1 MSRKTGSPEPI
12 PAYSRLRGAIAAV
25 TMPATFIDN
34 APLAIDMTT
43 PHQTATGM
51 KAICNVPAPYRV
63 GLLVVPQFSN
73 LGLALVI
80 ETMAIANWLAQR
92 VLYEWEVLSIDGEP
106 VRATN
111 GMLTPTA
118 PVTSDTGRFATIFVV
133 ASFEAKK
140 HAGNR
145 RLRAWLQRES
155 TFGAQI
161 GGIETGTEI
170 LAAASLLDNRA
181 AAVHWDNLEGFQ
193 EAYPKVKA
201 TTQLYTIESRVI
213 TCAGGAAIVDM
224 MLEWIGQAHGAP
236 LAAEI
241 AQHLLHARLRGTAE
255 RQLDKTARDAAP
267 MSESVT
273 QAIRLMEASV
283 AAPVSCEALAAA
295 VGLSRRQLERQFRQ
309 HTATAPLQYYMS
321 LRVATAHKLL
331 QQTELSVSQV
341 AAATGFDSAEHF
353 SRVYKA
359 RFGCPPSYDRS
370 QSWEAPV
377 MRQPAR

>member
-1 MSRKTGSPEPI
+1 MAIPHRSGTG
-12 PAYSRLRGAIAAV
+12 
-25 TMPATFIDN
+25 TQ
-34 APLAIDMTT
+34 APTD
-43 PHQTATGM
+43 
-51 KAICNVPAPYRV
+51 VRAPRRV

-92 VLYEWEVLSIDGEP
+92 ILYEWQVLSIDGEP

-111 GMLTPTA
+111 GMSTPA
-118 PVTSDTGRFATIFVV
+118 ELAAGDTGRFATVFVV

-155 TFGAQI
+155 VFGAQI

-170 LAAASLLDNRA
+170 LAAASLLDGRA

-201 TTQLYTIESRVI
+201 TAQLYTIEPRVI
-213 TCAGGAAIVDM
+213 TCAGGTAIVDM
-224 MLEWIGQAHGAP
+224 MLEWIGQQHGAQ

-255 RQLDKTARDAAP
+255 VQLAKTGRDAAP
-267 MSESVT
+267 MSGPVSE
-273 QAIRLMEASV
+273 AIRLMRESV

-295 VGLSRRQLERQFRQ
+295 VGLSKRQLERQFKQ
-309 HTATAPLQYYMS
+309 HTATAPLQYYVS

-341 AAATGFDSAEHF
+341 AAATGFDSLEHF
-353 SRVYKA
+353 SRIYKA
-359 RFGCPPSYDRS
+359 RFGCPPSRDRS

-377 MRQPAR
+377 MRQPAVSAAAPALTAARRR